1 MKHVRVYVHFCNMAA
16 LYIVRHAVNLS
27 ATLPQ
32 ASRSDKQFTFI
43 HYTKYFNNKMGIHVI
58 KMCARD

>member
-32 ASRSDKQFTFI
+32 ASRSDKQFTSI
-43 HYTKYFNNKMGIHVI
+43 HYTKYFNNNKMGIH
-58 KMCARD
+58 ARD